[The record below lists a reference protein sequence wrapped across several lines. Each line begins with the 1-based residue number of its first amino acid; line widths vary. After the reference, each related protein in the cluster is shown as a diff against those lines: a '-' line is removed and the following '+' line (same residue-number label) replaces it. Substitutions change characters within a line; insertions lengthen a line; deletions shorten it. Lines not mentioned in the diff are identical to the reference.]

1 MKKMMKKAEM
11 GMQAK
16 PKVKVAVT
24 AKKMV
29 PVTKK
34 KSYPILADEGD
45 NYSETMKREAQMKK
59 KGQFKMGGKLKK
71 AKDGTAFG
79 MLSVKAGIDKNPNPT
94 AADRIAGAKKMAKSG
109 TSMKK
114 CRYGCK

>member
-1 MKKMMKKAEM
+1 MKKAEM

-29 PVTKK
+29 PATKK

-45 NYSETMKREAQMKK
+45 NYSETMKREKELKA
-59 KGQFKMGGKLKK
+59 KGMMKMGGKLKK
-71 AKDGTAFG
+71 AEAGTKFG
-79 MLSVKAGIDKNPNPT
+79 MLSVKAKVDNNPGIT
-94 AADRIAGAKKMAKSG
+94 AADRIAGATMKDKAKMGKAV
-109 TSMKK
+109 KK
-114 CRYGCK
+114 CKYGCK